1 METPGQTYQ
10 IQLSRE
16 EAQILGT
23 LLTQLVEE
31 NPAFWKKEQGELQKM
46 RYGPISFCISLIDQL
61 SKQLGGDTAS
71 SDDTSQTVN

>member
-10 IQLSRE
+10 IELSKE

-31 NPAFWKKEQGELQKM
+31 NPAFWKNDKGELQKM
-46 RYGPISFCISLIDQL
+46 RYGPIRFCISLIDQL
-61 SKQLGGDTAS
+61 SKQLGGDTGS
-71 SDDTSQTVN
+71 GDDTSQTVN